1 MRFSLLLGMLL
12 LLPLPPATA
21 QESAAGDDPLTLIR
35 IERAKADIQEMEEL
49 GMGTSFVKDKLVDAE
64 NAAREKDY
72 QLLLEKTESISKRKE
87 AGLLIL
93 DSLRGLELRIDEVSE
108 IGDIS
113 IAKEKLVEANKAF
126 KRENYGEA
134 EDAIFAS
141 ERNLRQVEG
150 EYSVVKARASAA
162 RDNILSFVLERW
174 KVLVL
179 YILLIFAGIGISYP
193 WVSRMRDKKTLE
205 NMQIE
210 MKALGDLTKK
220 VQMEYFG
227 GMKKSRRIYD
237 IKMKK
242 YRGKM
247 FELEEKITL
256 YEAKVG

>member
-1 MRFSLLLGMLL
+1 MRFLLFLGVLM
-12 LLPLPPATA
+12 LLPLAAA
-21 QESAAGDDPLTLIR
+21 QENAASADPLTLIR
-35 IERAKADIQEMEEL
+35 IERAIADIQEMEEL
-49 GMGTSFVKDKLVDAE
+49 GIGTSFVKDELVDAE

-87 AGLLIL
+87 RGLGIL
-93 DSLRGLELRIDEVSE
+93 DSLRALELRIGDVSR

-126 KRENYGEA
+126 KRENYAEA
-134 EDAIFAS
+134 EDAIFQS
-141 ERNLRQVEG
+141 ERSLRQVEG
-150 EYSVVKARASAA
+150 EYSVIKARASAA
-162 RDNILSFVLERW
+162 RDNIFSFVLERW

-193 WVSRMRDKKTLE
+193 RVSRVRDKKTLE

-210 MKALGDLTKK
+210 RGVLGDLIKK
-220 VQMEYFG
+220 VQTEYFS
-227 GMKKSRRIYD
+227 GMKKSRRTYD

-247 FELEEKITL
+247 FELDEKITL
-256 YEAKVG
+256 YEAHVG